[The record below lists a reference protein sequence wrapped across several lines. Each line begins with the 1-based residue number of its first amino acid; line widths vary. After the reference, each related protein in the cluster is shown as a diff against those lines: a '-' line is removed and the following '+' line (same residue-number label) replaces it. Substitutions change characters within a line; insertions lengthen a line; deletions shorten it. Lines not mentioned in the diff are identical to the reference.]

1 MDSSKFSVLTFLS
14 SMFCMYLSNDY
25 KNSTDNCDV
34 DVSSLLINENQ
45 KLDEESIRQE
55 LEKSDRIH
63 HRLMTPRRSVLPTKR
78 WPTILTFEEHE
89 TAERYQRQPAA
100 RKITDLLPEE
110 KKSKVRSF
118 SLNSPSRSHTCWE
131 NCIAESTITTSNFDV
146 DLPTVSDSDKFSLH
160 EIDYDNY
167 DQTLQSSAM
176 LQDNSEDRTSW
187 RRNLSRAIFGWLIT
201 LCIWLKKKLSHWL
214 KISYAK
220 LKKMIFLTQTS
231 QIKKLDRLVKTMHSE
246 NEKILCEVSE
256 KVTRLSA
263 EFVQMRMCTETTLND
278 LTAQIKVIN
287 ETSKKMIENDMALTQ
302 ELKQLR
308 KTLEEDRL
316 KYTRPPT
323 PFSLCPLSSSSP
335 PRLTLPPTPS
345 LPSLNLESTLL
356 PPPPPPFPSAA
367 LQTAL
372 PRTQPTTP
380 NSSKKNKSK
389 TPTRKCST
397 PLFNRPSITVD
408 DLLKVTLK
416 KAPSTV
422 FSQSH
427 FLYIFICNN
436 TNITFQDNRRSIV
449 SNSKGP
455 VVSLEMLRNVKLRSA
470 KRRSND
476 PTGKSPRS
484 GRVIKTR
491 TASPISLSP
500 ILTSSEGNLERIL
513 RQVDLNK
520 PRRLLSA
527 SSSFRD
533 FGKEKQEKFAH
544 SQSHSVI
551 D

>member
-246 NEKILCEVSE
+246 NEKILSEVSE

-416 KAPSTV
+416 KAPST
-422 FSQSH
+422 
-427 FLYIFICNN
+427 
-436 TNITFQDNRRSIV
+436 DNRRSIV